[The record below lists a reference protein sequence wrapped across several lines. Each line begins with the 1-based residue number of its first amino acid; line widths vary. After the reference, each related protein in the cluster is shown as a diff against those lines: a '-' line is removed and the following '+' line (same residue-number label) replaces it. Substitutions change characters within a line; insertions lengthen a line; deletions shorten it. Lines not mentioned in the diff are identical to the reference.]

1 MIIVLKPRTS
11 DENVKR
17 VENMVRAKGLE
28 VHTVKGEDLT
38 IIGCIGDTV
47 RVDPKLFEVDSSVE
61 KVMHVQE
68 PYKLSL
74 IHISQPVEEIARQ
87 SVGIL
92 FDMIEIKKSQEGKYL
107 PATLKE
113 REATTGGRRTW
124 KQD

>member
-47 RVDPKLFEVDSSVE
+47 RVDAK
-61 KVMHVQE
+61 
-68 PYKLSL
+68 
-74 IHISQPVEEIARQ
+74 RC
-87 SVGIL
+87 
-92 FDMIEIKKSQEGKYL
+92 
-107 PATLKE
+107 
-113 REATTGGRRTW
+113 
-124 KQD
+124 

>member
-47 RVDPKLFEVDSSVE
+47 RRC
-61 KVMHVQE
+61 
-68 PYKLSL
+68 
-74 IHISQPVEEIARQ
+74 IWCQ
-87 SVGIL
+87 SWWRTSGT
-92 FDMIEIKKSQEGKYL
+92 D
-107 PATLKE
+107 
-113 REATTGGRRTW
+113 RRTLFCGVRRAGDRDR
-124 KQD
+124 KGC